1 MKLITI
7 LIAVVLIIPL
17 SFALRFLDNTII
29 KALWGTAYLSVISS
43 LWEFSDNYSKKKTQ
57 YLSVSI
63 IATIVSFAAIVTIFN
78 NSVKGDTNNEASFE
92 APINRKIKKENKLKE
107 SKKKIEKP
115 STPKKE
121 KRKNAFK
128 VEPLSKHILES
139 GLKKLN
145 FFTEGSFAFFI
156 DSIYTIKNNEK
167 IILTTIKTDGCASK
181 TGFVGDFNK
190 DGFEDLII
198 EIIPSCGGNS
208 TSAVFWQF
216 FLQKENSILKSDLL
230 VDVEVISINGDYY
243 FKSYGDELVL
253 PKKYSELYS
262 PIIEYYTFVGDE
274 MKLFKEEKN
283 FPLKT
288 KAEINITDFDSYDK
302 TKPILNYQLDFDN
315 DGIADTIICNYNQ
328 WGRYPAYLDEQSI
341 HFGNKKRV
349 ILNYNLF
356 RNPLRRIGV
365 LESEQLG
372 VNDIVINVNEV
383 WRWNGESYIQE

>member
-17 SFALRFLDNTII
+17 SFALMFLDNTII
-29 KALWGTAYLSVISS
+29 KALWGTAYLSIISS
-43 LWEFSDNYSKKKTQ
+43 LWKFSDNYSKKKTQ

-63 IATIVSFAAIVTIFN
+63 IATIVSFAAIVIIFN
-78 NSVKGDTNNEASFE
+78 NSVKDTSNKALNHSVNLEKQSEIAK
-92 APINRKIKKENKLKE
+92 PIEEVKTLI
-107 SKKKIEKP
+107 
-115 STPKKE
+115 TDKKE
-121 KRKNAFK
+121 KIKNALNI
-128 VEPLSKHILES
+128 EPLSKHILES
-139 GLKKLN
+139 GLKKLD
-145 FFTEGSFAFFI
+145 FFTAGTFGFMV
-156 DSIYTIKNNEK
+156 DTIYTIQNNEK
-167 IILTTIKTDGCASK
+167 VILGTRKTDGCLSK
-181 TGFVGDFNK
+181 EGFVGDFNK
-190 DGFEDLII
+190 DGFQDLII
-198 EIIPSCGGNS
+198 QIIPSCGGNAS
-208 TSAVFWQF
+208 SEVYWQF
-216 FLQKENSILKSDLL
+216 FLLKENSILKSKRLTDA
-230 VDVEVISINGDYY
+230 EVTTINGNYY
-243 FKSYGDELVL
+243 FKTYGPPLVL

-262 PIIEYYTFVGDE
+262 PLIQYYTFVGDE

-328 WGRYPAYLDEQSI
+328 WGRYPAYLDEPSI

-349 ILNYNLF
+349 ILSDNLF